1 MVKTDHRSDR
11 CESRTRNS
19 GYLVYETK
27 KETLKKSVPG
37 KKVRKVKSPDFWR
50 PDIQSPTVYKV
61 INRMA
66 S

>member
-19 GYLVYETK
+19 GYMRQK